1 MFQFLKEIKQA
12 ICEGVAEAREELRQ
26 EEEERKKEEAN
37 SAAERER
44 IYSEP
49 LSLEKLALAFSCPM
63 REILIPGDSIR
74 LFQFFAL
81 SEGDQKVAGKM
92 LKRDFEIQDRES
104 LARSVLEFQELD
116 EKSVFICSILL
127 YQITAA
133 VDLGY
138 ASFEDYR
145 EECGQLIRDIAES
158 ESVNSWED
166 FSKEFAAGDVINHA
180 LGKKMISR
188 ASHKLLKGE
197 DSPWTRYPWEKV
209 EEFVK
214 LAS

>member
-37 SAAERER
+37 RAAERER

-116 EKSVFICSILL
+116 EKTCLSVLSCCIKSQLPLIWDMLL
-127 YQITAA
+127 LRIT
-133 VDLGY
+133 
-138 ASFEDYR
+138 
-145 EECGQLIRDIAES
+145 
-158 ESVNSWED
+158 
-166 FSKEFAAGDVINHA
+166 
-180 LGKKMISR
+180 GKN
-188 ASHKLLKGE
+188 A
-197 DSPWTRYPWEKV
+197 DN
-209 EEFVK
+209 
-214 LAS
+214 

>member
-37 SAAERER
+37 RAAERER

-133 VDLGY
+133 VDRKDLISDTIIPWVADWLLYYELWLATGEWLGGGHG
-138 ASFEDYR
+138 SP
-145 EECGQLIRDIAES
+145 
-158 ESVNSWED
+158 SVN
-166 FSKEFAAGDVINHA
+166 N
-180 LGKKMISR
+180 
-188 ASHKLLKGE
+188 SH
-197 DSPWTRYPWEKV
+197 
-209 EEFVK
+209 
-214 LAS
+214 